1 VARTMSHLISAV
13 RTLAVYLL
21 ALSLA
26 VYVTTAVSMAWGAFL
41 FLVLAVFVG
50 IPLSGTDPR
59 RPLRMALFVLAMV
72 FFSPYAIWALR
83 YDMFAGPVPFSAQRC
98 ADRDFNI
105 QSGDLTSY
113 WRPPTYEFYRC
124 FFNNDGTY
132 LLVLQGGFPESQQ
145 IEGYFI
151 KGTDAEKDSVLLDG
165 FLRNGESPDD
175 IRFGFFQPDG
185 KPGLSMLYRQNR
197 MFLLFVSLFGL
208 GFVLEE
214 LYFLCKIRRSPD

>member
-1 VARTMSHLISAV
+1 MSHLISAV

-26 VYVTTAVSMAWGAFL
+26 VYVTTAVSMAWGVFL

-50 IPLSGTDPR
+50 IPLSGTGPR

-72 FFSPYAIWALR
+72 FFSLYAIWALR
-83 YDMFAGPVPFSAQRC
+83 FDMFASPVPFSAQRC
-98 ADRDFNI
+98 TDRDFYLRYR
-105 QSGDLTSY
+105 D
-113 WRPPTYEFYRC
+113 PTMFWPRRAPNEFYRC

-132 LLVLQGGFPESQQ
+132 LLVLDSGFPESQQ

-151 KGTDAEKDSVLLDG
+151 KGTDAEKDRVLPDR
-165 FLRNGESPDD
+165 FLRKGESPDD
-175 IRFGFFQPDG
+175 IRFGFFQPESP
-185 KPGLSMLYRQNR
+185 PGLSMPDRQNR

-208 GFVLEE
+208 GFVTEE
-214 LYFLCKIRRSPD
+214 LFFFWKIRRSSD